1 MGCTGLCVFTCI
13 PSASP
18 LDVVPSGHLQRHL
31 LHPHA
36 WVRLASAQMFG
47 ILFGAW
53 TVDEVI
59 AVSSRD
65 RATDTEDVSYIE
77 DDLNSWVSSLSHSL

>member
-1 MGCTGLCVFTCI
+1 MLVT
-13 PSASP
+13 
-18 LDVVPSGHLQRHL
+18 GHLERHL

-59 AVSSRD
+59 GVSSRD
-65 RATDTEDVSYIE
+65 QATETGDMSYIE
-77 DDLNSWVSSLSHSL
+77 DDLDAWVSSHSESL